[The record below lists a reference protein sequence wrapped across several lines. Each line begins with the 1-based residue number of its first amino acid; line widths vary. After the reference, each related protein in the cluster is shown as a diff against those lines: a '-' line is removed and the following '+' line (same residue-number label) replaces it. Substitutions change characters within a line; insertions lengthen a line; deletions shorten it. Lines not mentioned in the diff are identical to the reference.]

1 MYDQIFV
8 ERIEV
13 KSLEAVGYSI
23 SGAAKAIGID
33 RPQLYRYISIA
44 RIRIKDY
51 RKAEEVAKKK
61 SPKRPLLCAYQVWAL
76 AKIRQ
81 LFSEIRDEKRVRALV
96 TANSNLFTLDTFLIE
111 QENAERQTSSGI
123 GHDYRRSEL
132 LIA

>member
-13 KSLEAVGYSI
+13 KSLEAVGHSI

-44 RIRIKDY
+44 RVRVSDY
-51 RKAEEVAKKK
+51 KKAEEVAKKK
-61 SPKRPLLCAYQVWAL
+61 SPKRPLLCSYQVWVL

-81 LFSEIRDEKRVRALV
+81 LFSKIRDERRVRAIV

-111 QENAERQTSSGI
+111 QEHGQTETGPGI
-123 GHDYRRSEL
+123 GHDHRRHQL
-132 LIA
+132 LTA